1 VTNKDEHKRTRK
13 PNIKNYAFV
22 FLILDRLLGSERRK
36 RREKGSGRDVNTA
49 GQLDVTGRR
58 LTAQSPKKLTR
69 TGRRRRRKENKKPLP
84 QRTVDVMKPTPL
96 CNTGITSD
104 SILEQHTHTGECNH
118 SKIYPRNARRPVLR
132 SHTN

>member
-58 LTAQSPKKLTR
+58 LTAQSPKKTY
-69 TGRRRRRKENKKPLP
+69 KNWKK
-84 QRTVDVMKPTPL
+84 KKKKK
-96 CNTGITSD
+96 G
-104 SILEQHTHTGECNH
+104 
-118 SKIYPRNARRPVLR
+118 K
-132 SHTN
+132 